1 MNDPNISLRPFA
13 SSDAD
18 SMIDLLLDEQV
29 KKTYMVPDFASR
41 EAAKPL
47 FDRLLE
53 LSHSENRFVRAIS
66 VEGKAVGMINDVG
79 ISGREIELGYALLP
93 AHWGRGYATEAL
105 KAAMENLFAAGF
117 ETVKAYNEKTGE
129 NFAITAVWAE
139 KDKEGGVSTD
149 EFCARYG
156 VKKCA
161 TIAELASEVDY
172 FIILSPDNSEKKL
185 EYAKEA
191 FLINLS
197 NMVRKPLRE

>member
-29 KKTYMVPDFASR
+29 KKTYMVPDLASR

-117 ETVKAYNEKTGE
+117 ETVKAAAFEENAPSLRVMEKAGM
-129 NFAITAVWAE
+129 
-139 KDKEGGVSTD
+139 
-149 EFCARYG
+149 
-156 VKKCA
+156 VKTEQTEEIEYCGRNHHC
-161 TIAELASEVDY
+161 IY
-172 FIILSPDNSEKKL
+172 YEKKKL
-185 EYAKEA
+185 T
-191 FLINLS
+191 
-197 NMVRKPLRE
+197 